1 MRTELPAKARA
12 SSSRLRFKSLPNM
25 DFQLMCTLL
34 NPTSLTLERYFM
46 SDFKLYSMILVNEY
60 ICIPAGHQLPWNV
73 FGIRAFFTMQ

>member
-34 NPTSLTLERYFM
+34 NPTSLTFERYFM
-46 SDFKLYSMILVNEY
+46 SNFKLYSMILVNEY
-60 ICIPAGHQLPWNV
+60 ICILAGRQVPWNV
-73 FGIRAFFTMQ
+73 FGV

>member
-46 SDFKLYSMILVNEY
+46 SNFKLYSMILVNEY
-60 ICIPAGHQLPWNV
+60 ICIPAGRQVPWNV
-73 FGIRAFFTMQ
+73 FGV

>member
-34 NPTSLTLERYFM
+34 TRTSLKAERYFM
-46 SDFKLYSMILVNEY
+46 SSFKLYLIILVNEY
-60 ICIPAGHQLPWNV
+60 ICIPAGRQMPWNV
-73 FGIRAFFTMQ
+73 FGVRAFFTMQ